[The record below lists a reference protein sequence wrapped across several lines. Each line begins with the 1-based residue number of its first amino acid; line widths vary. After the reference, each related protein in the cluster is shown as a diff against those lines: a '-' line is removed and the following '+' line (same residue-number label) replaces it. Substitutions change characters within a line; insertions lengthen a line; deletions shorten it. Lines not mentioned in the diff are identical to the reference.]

1 MAIKKRDSTTNNKI
15 LDVLKTEYRWENIV
29 LAILASLALAFSLL
43 IINETLEVRE
53 GFPVIGQY
61 PKVFAWVLFGI
72 SVVGILL
79 VVYPF
84 IIKALPEVKKISWAD
99 WKTSIDAIVKVFIF
113 VILFAFLFLGFD
125 VFIQLVVGKFAKWVV
140 RKNGI

>member
-125 VFIQLVVGKFAKWVV
+125 VFIQLVVGKFAK
-140 RKNGI
+140 

>member
-43 IINETLEVRE
+43 IINDTLEVRE

-125 VFIQLVVGKFAKWVV
+125 VFIQLVVGKFAK
-140 RKNGI
+140 